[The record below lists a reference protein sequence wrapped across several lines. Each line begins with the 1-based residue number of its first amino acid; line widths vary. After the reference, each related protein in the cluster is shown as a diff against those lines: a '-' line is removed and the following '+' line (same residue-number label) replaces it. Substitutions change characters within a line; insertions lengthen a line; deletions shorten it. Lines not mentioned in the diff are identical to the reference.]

1 MKGEEPVDDKKK
13 QSDIVQRLSSAA
25 AEAEALKDE
34 LRQAKNQD
42 YDSIAGSLAAN
53 LAANYQLIM
62 DEAEQEI
69 ADEYKISGTLT
80 SARVCEINRG
90 IDGYA
95 LSVQDVMTL
104 LKELQD
110 GE

>member
-1 MKGEEPVDDKKK
+1 MNSGKEHK
-13 QSDIVQRLSSAA
+13 DIVQRLNSAA
-25 AEAEALKDE
+25 AEVEALKEE
-34 LRQAKNQD
+34 LRQAENQS
-42 YDSIAGSLAAN
+42 YDSIAGS

-69 ADEYKISGTLT
+69 ADEYKTSGSLT

-90 IDGYA
+90 MDGYA
-95 LSVQDVMTL
+95 LSVQDVMAL